1 MSCLDS
7 EIRKDKSYSAILLFI
22 SLLIINERY
31 ANHLVIINV
40 KLWISVILSEFAQ
53 FISAKLQENNIINGL
68 E

>member
-22 SLLIINERY
+22 SLLIMNERY
-31 ANHLVIINV
+31 ANHLVVINV
-40 KLWISVILSEFAQ
+40 KLWISVVPSEFAQ